1 MTMTNSER
9 VQKYRQRKRMRS
21 IDVTDDTLSRLKEY
35 QERWQLPSLSVAVK
49 HAVIFANESEKQ
61 L

>member
-21 IDVTDDTLSRLKEY
+21 IDLSDESLSKLKAY
-35 QERWQLPSLSVAVK
+35 QERWQLPSLSVAVS
-49 HAVIFANESEKQ
+49 HAVTFSKPE
-61 L
+61 